1 MGNRTLNLP
10 MLNPVD
16 TSLGYTI
23 STAATAAAA
32 ASKTTS
38 KQLLLQLTATT
49 ATMMVVVSLKTVE
62 G

>member
-32 ASKTTS
+32 AAAAAA
-38 KQLLLQLTATT
+38 TATT
-49 ATMMVVVSLKTVE
+49 TTQQQ
-62 G
+62 